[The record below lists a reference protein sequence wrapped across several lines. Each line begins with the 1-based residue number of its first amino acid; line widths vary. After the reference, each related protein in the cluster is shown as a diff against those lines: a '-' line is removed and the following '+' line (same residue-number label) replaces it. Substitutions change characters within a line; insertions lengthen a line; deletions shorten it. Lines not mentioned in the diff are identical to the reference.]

1 MCVCILVGYYW
12 GRDVVREGSILGSH
26 TSIISGSIMNS
37 MALFVFSEVMF
48 FSGFFVGILYNL
60 YAGEVAEEILLGV
73 QTLDPL
79 GIPLLNTVLL
89 LSSGVVATLAHEIYL
104 ASRLDLVP
112 LFYAILLGVVF
123 FWYQYVEF
131 SSSDFGI
138 ATGIFG
144 SCFFS
149 LTGFHRFHVVVR
161 LMLLVLPAGRVLFN
175 TYYGK
180 SVGLDCSMIY

>member
-1 MCVCILVGYYW
+1 VGYFW

-26 TSIISGSIMNS
+26 TSIISGSVMNS
-37 MALFVFSEVMF
+37 MSLFVFSEVMF

-60 YAGEVAEEILLGV
+60 YAGEVSEEILLSV
-73 QTLDPL
+73 NVLDPL

-89 LSSGVVATLAHEIYL
+89 LSSGVVATLSHEMYL
-104 ASRLDLVP
+104 AVRIDIVP
-112 LFYAILLGVVF
+112 ILYSMFLGLVF
-123 FWYQYVEF
+123 FWYQFVEF

-138 ATGIFG
+138 ATGVFG

-149 LTGFHRFHVVVR
+149 LTGFHGFHVVVG
-161 LMLLVLPAGRVLFN
+161 LMLLVLPTSRILFN